1 MLKRYPIDLTRAHIM
16 LAADEHETDAENAS
30 GGCSSQAGRRLKQG
44 DVTLTGS
51 TGLYSSRKNRVPRKI
66 SDVACAKTSLTS
78 LLIDYTQFM

>member
-44 DVTLTGS
+44 DVMSGWRPF
-51 TGLYSSRKNRVPRKI
+51 GNVI
-66 SDVACAKTSLTS
+66 VDDAWA
-78 LLIDYTQFM
+78 